1 MTRDQY
7 IKKLSKGPCTV
18 LFTKNDGSLRKIY
31 CTLKEDL
38 IAEDRKPTN
47 KERKVNTD
55 SVPVWDLEK
64 LEWRSFRVDSVEDF
78 I

>member
-1 MTRDQY
+1 M
-7 IKKLSKGPCTV
+7 
-18 LFTKNDGSLRKIY
+18 Y

-38 IAEDRKPTN
+38 IPEERKPTN